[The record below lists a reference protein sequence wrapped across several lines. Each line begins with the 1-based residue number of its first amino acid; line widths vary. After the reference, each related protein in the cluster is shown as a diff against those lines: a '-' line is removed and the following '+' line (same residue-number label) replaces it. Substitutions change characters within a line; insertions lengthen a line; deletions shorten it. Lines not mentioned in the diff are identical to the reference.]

1 MPGSSGIV
9 AGTRESLD
17 WELLTD
23 QTSRRW
29 NVTFAVELA
38 QAGAQLDRLIQEVDA
53 GAEVVITRDGH
64 PVARLVA
71 ATDDVATER
80 VPGSAKGL
88 FTVPDDFD
96 APIED
101 FRDYM

>member
-1 MPGSSGIV
+1 LSTLV
-9 AGTRESLD
+9 
-17 WELLTD
+17 D
-23 QTSRRW
+23 QTSRRCP
-29 NVTFAVELA
+29 VTFAVELA

-53 GAEVVITRDGH
+53 GAEVVITREGR

-71 ATDDVATER
+71 ATVDTATER

-96 APIED
+96 APLED
-101 FRDYM
+101 FSDYM

>member
-1 MPGSSGIV
+1 
-9 AGTRESLD
+9 
-17 WELLTD
+17 
-23 QTSRRW
+23 
-29 NVTFAVELA
+29 VTFAVELA

-71 ATDDVATER
+71 ATDDVAAER

>member
-1 MPGSSGIV
+1 M
-9 AGTRESLD
+9 D
-17 WELLTD
+17 
-23 QTSRRW
+23 
-29 NVTFAVELA
+29 LA
-38 QAGAQLDRLIQEVDA
+38 QAGAQLDRLIDEVDA
-53 GAEVVITRDGH
+53 GAEVVITRDGQ

-71 ATDDVATER
+71 AAPESTGER

-96 APIED
+96 APLED

>member
-1 MPGSSGIV
+1 MTLAI
-9 AGTRESLD
+9 ELD
-17 WELLTD
+17 
-23 QTSRRW
+23 
-29 NVTFAVELA
+29 
-38 QAGAQLDRLIQEVDA
+38 QAGAQLDRLIDEVDA

-71 ATDDVATER
+71 ATDDLAGER

-96 APIED
+96 APLED
-101 FRDYM
+101 FRLT

>member
-1 MPGSSGIV
+1 
-9 AGTRESLD
+9 
-17 WELLTD
+17 
-23 QTSRRW
+23 
-29 NVTFAVELA
+29 VTFAVELA
-38 QAGAQLDRLIQEVDA
+38 QAGAQLDRLIREVDA

-71 ATDDVATER
+71 ATDDVAAER